1 MKKKTLV
8 SILAVASAPM
18 AGYANANLDQIK
30 TDATTDWTGPDD
42 LRLESGVLTSPS
54 GLAISQNIGNLL
66 PGRYQ
71 LTAGSGSSASL
82 NTAFLFFSPST

>member
-30 TDATTDWTGPDD
+30 TDATTDWTGPDLRQNRQVKRMMTDSVRSD
-42 LRLESGVLTSPS
+42 LCHISHCKAVL
-54 GLAISQNIGNLL
+54 
-66 PGRYQ
+66 
-71 LTAGSGSSASL
+71 
-82 NTAFLFFSPST
+82 FLYTW